1 MKLKIAAFL
10 FLAAVARADTLPDWH
25 DGFGAPP
32 AGLGLNG
39 DPRALLAHDGSL
51 YCGGSF
57 NQAGPVTSWFLA
69 RLDRVNGSFA
79 WTALGDLDNRV
90 NALTAWGDSVLAG
103 GRFTLVDGVDADRVA
118 VWDGA
123 AWHAVGDPAAWTWGH
138 VSALAVIDGAP
149 WAAGTGFVVRWNGSA
164 WISMT
169 GSGFTGDVFALAAYD
184 GAPVMGGAFAVV
196 PNPADD
202 PTAAANVARWDG
214 AMWRALGGGLGDTC
228 YALAAWN
235 GGLVAGGVFT
245 SPAALAAR
253 WNGSG
258 WSALGAG
265 VVGTAVTAL
274 APWGNRLA
282 VGGDLTGAGSAAVSD
297 LALYD
302 GALWSDVTE
311 GVDGLVRALAPWDG
325 ALAVGGGFTLVRGG
339 TLESSHIGLW
349 IDPTVGVDDAPAPL
363 ALHAAPNPFNPR
375 VILRFERPA
384 AGAAR
389 LEIFDARGR
398 RVRRLP
404 DGEPTAGVA
413 EIAWDGR
420 DDAGRLLPAAVYLAR
435 LTVGDAAATA
445 RVTLAR

>member
-69 RLDRVNGSFA
+69 RLDRVNSSFA
-79 WTALGDLDNRV
+79 WTSLGDLDNRV

-184 GAPVMGGAFAVV
+184 GAPVMGGAFASV

-214 AMWRALGGGLGDTC
+214 AMWH
-228 YALAAWN
+228 
-235 GGLVAGGVFT
+235 
-245 SPAALAAR
+245 
-253 WNGSG
+253 
-258 WSALGAG
+258 ALGAG
-265 VVGTAVTAL
+265 VDQEVNAL
-274 APWGNRLA
+274 TLLPNGDLA
-282 VGGDLTGAGSAAVSD
+282 VGGDFTTAGGQPASHV
-297 LALYD
+297 AL
-302 GALWSDVTE
+302 
-311 GVDGLVRALAPWDG
+311 WDG
-325 ALAVGGGFTLVRGG
+325 AAWTTLPPGADGDVFALGVLPNGTLAVGGNFGQIGGVVCPALGYYGTSCQVQRIAHGCGSATIDATGNGALGTAVVTTVSNATGPTFVGYGFVGSTALCSACTLGHDWSTAVFASSHTLAIPNVPAFAGLPIGVQAGELFAAPGCVVPAPVALTDTLVV
-339 TLESSHIGLW
+339 
-349 IDPTVGVDDAPAPL
+349 TV
-363 ALHAAPNPFNPR
+363 H
-375 VILRFERPA
+375 
-384 AGAAR
+384 
-389 LEIFDARGR
+389 
-398 RVRRLP
+398 
-404 DGEPTAGVA
+404 
-413 EIAWDGR
+413 
-420 DDAGRLLPAAVYLAR
+420 
-435 LTVGDAAATA
+435 
-445 RVTLAR
+445 